1 MSRDIYKGLGIC
13 IVCEKEKVEPNKTSC
28 WKCLERDRKNKIQY
42 RKNDTY
48 NKKHNDYRREL
59 YAKRK
64 ENGLCTRC
72 GKKATIYTKCLEC
85 YTKNRKYRKTRKD
98 NIVRAER
105 VSYGMCYFCGNDIL
119 PGKRVCSEC
128 YKRLLVCTQKM
139 NDAVR
144 VQREMERN
152 AREERELEKLLSRM

>member
-1 MSRDIYKGLGIC
+1 MSRDIYKELGIC

-48 NKKHNDYRREL
+48 NKKHNEYRREL
-59 YAKRK
+59 HAKRK

-85 YTKNRKYRKTRKD
+85 YVKNRKYRESKNADIARSE
-98 NIVRAER
+98 RA
-105 VSYGMCYFCGNDIL
+105 SYEMCYFCGNEVV
-119 PGKRVCSEC
+119 PGKKVCSVCSE
-128 YKRLLVCTQKM
+128 RLLENAQKM
-139 NDAVR
+139 NEAVR
-144 VQREMERN
+144 SKRELERN